1 MTRST
6 NNVAAK
12 NRRKALLKI
21 TKGFRGRAK
30 NCSRI
35 ARERAMKAMQ
45 YSYRDRRNKKRDLRA
60 LWIQRINAAV
70 REFSINYSE
79 FISGLEKLGIT
90 INRKILSE
98 MAIREPNSFK
108 NLVNGVKNAKID
120 AKTDTNG

>member
-6 NNVAAK
+6 NNVATK
-12 NRRKALLKI
+12 GRRKAILRT

-30 NCSRI
+30 NCLRI

-70 REFSINYSE
+70 REFNISYSE
-79 FISGLEKLGIT
+79 FIGGLEKLGIVL
-90 INRKILSE
+90 NRKMLSE
-98 MAIREPNSFK
+98 MAIRESDSFG
-108 NLVNGVKNAKID
+108 NLVDIVKNIGV
-120 AKTDTNG
+120 NVSS